1 MRFFAESLQVH
12 HTNSR
17 LHHLQTWL
25 INGRSPGAQRCRQT
39 CAPDATNHGKHI
51 QYVHMRSHAL
61 PATPSSK
68 QYVFLTI
75 SISYFIIPVL
85 SHHYIETNHH
95 PNFQKKTFFWYFCRW
110 CACLVDFFVQLELE
124 LIVTAIWIRPIFVIV
139 IPSRVIKQRKGTPQ
153 IPELYNYKCY
163 VYNYIIINL
172 YIGIQIGKSSIY
184 TWELFQQ
191 TIFDYQR
198 VI

>member
-1 MRFFAESLQVH
+1 MQVH

-95 PNFQKKTFFWYFCRW
+95 PNFQKKHSFDTF
-110 CACLVDFFVQLELE
+110 VDDVPAWWIFFVQLELE
-124 LIVTAIWIRPIFVIV
+124 LMVTAI
-139 IPSRVIKQRKGTPQ
+139 
-153 IPELYNYKCY
+153 
-163 VYNYIIINL
+163 
-172 YIGIQIGKSSIY
+172 
-184 TWELFQQ
+184 
-191 TIFDYQR
+191 
-198 VI
+198 